1 MEKKLKIL
9 INTALTAIVLM
20 SYSNV
25 NAGEADNIQACAKK
39 SKEYAGVILDEFSAS
54 YEGNWLSASIVKWK
68 NVICEAKLGTVY
80 NLTINGRSYI
90 YEGFSG
96 KKSYELNMKLEEK
109 TESAI
114 KTLESRIRLLEQ
126 RMENV
131 TLKLKEHN
139 PDHNT
144 LEEYINSGIQK
155 SIGGGES
162 DGKKSGDETES
173 TPQVKE
179 KEIPVESSKAV
190 DDYYVT
196 SEKLNVR
203 LAPNKTGK
211 ITNTLY
217 MRQKVEVFQV
227 KDGWARISRYYDG
240 GIEGLSGDV
249 ARWVFA
255 KYLSTNRPA
264 EEQET
269 NLNSPVAK
277 AIKSTDDFSKYQK
290 LFVSASEELIKSGN
304 CSLGDFTE
312 MGGWW
317 RSTNHKPKPVYFTY
331 CGGMTISN
339 RIYLDTVT
347 GKTFR

>member
-1 MEKKLKIL
+1 MIA
-9 INTALTAIVLM
+9 IGALSHSTVYA
-20 SYSNV
+20 S
-25 NAGEADNIQACAKK
+25 EADNIQACAKK
-39 SKEYAGVILDEFSAS
+39 SKEYAGIILDEFSAS

-68 NVICEAKLGTVY
+68 DVRCEVKLGTVY
-80 NLTINGRSYI
+80 NLTINEKNFIFER
-90 YEGFSG
+90 FSG
-96 KKSYELNMKLEEK
+96 KQSYELNKKLEEK

-114 KTLESRIRLLEQ
+114 KTLESRIKLLEQ

-139 PDHNT
+139 PNHNS
-144 LEEYINSGIQK
+144 LEQYIDEGILK
-155 SIGGGES
+155 SIGGDAES
-162 DGKKSGDETES
+162 DEHNSGNVTKSA
-173 TPQVKE
+173 PKVKAQE
-179 KEIPVESSKAV
+179 VPIESSKPV
-190 DDYYVT
+190 DEYYVA
-196 SEKLNVR
+196 SEKVNVR

-217 MRQKVEVFQV
+217 KRQKVEVFQV
-227 KDGWARISRYYDG
+227 KDGWARISQYYDG
-240 GIEGLSGDV
+240 SVEGLSEDV

-255 KYLSTNRPA
+255 KHLSTNRPA

-277 AIKSTDDFSKYQK
+277 AIKSSDDFSKYQK
-290 LFVSASEELIKSGN
+290 LFVSASEKLIKSGN

-317 RSTNHKPKPVYFTY
+317 RSTKHKPKPVYFTY